1 VRRIDR
7 DLTEGKLTRN
17 IWHLALPLMVT
28 SALQDLFNIVDMIF
42 VGRLGPAAI
51 AAVSVSGILMG
62 VVRMLAIGI
71 STGTVAMVSRFIG
84 QKDQLAAVNVMF
96 HSVILSLIG
105 SILIGIVGYYFAGPL
120 LVALGAAAEVVPPGL
135 AYLRIM
141 CLGGLTIF
149 LTMTLSA
156 GLRGFGDAVTPMVAL
171 GVASVLNV
179 LLDPLLIFGIG
190 PFPRLGVAG
199 SAAATVIARG
209 VASVMLLYSLLR
221 AGRLRLAGVRFD
233 INMMGRVVRIG
244 SFSALR
250 MLSMNL
256 SRIVLVR
263 FVAAFGTMAV
273 AAFGIGMRLR
283 LFVLMPGMGF
293 GDAAGVLVGQ
303 NLGASKPQ
311 RAVRSSWIAVVFFAC
326 FISVIGLAFILFP
339 QAIIGIF
346 NTHPEVLSLGSR
358 FLRIFALCF
367 LFIDLSVVLGRAQEG
382 SGDTISPM
390 LITGLS
396 LVIVGLPLAWLFS
409 RLWGTTGIWIS
420 ISATEALQGAMM
432 ALWFQAGRWK
442 KRRI

>member
-1 VRRIDR
+1 
-7 DLTEGKLTRN
+7 
-17 IWHLALPLMVT
+17 
-28 SALQDLFNIVDMIF
+28 
-42 VGRLGPAAI
+42 
-51 AAVSVSGILMG
+51 
-62 VVRMLAIGI
+62 
-71 STGTVAMVSRFIG
+71 
-84 QKDQLAAVNVMF
+84 
-96 HSVILSLIG
+96 
-105 SILIGIVGYYFAGPL
+105 
-120 LVALGAAAEVVPPGL
+120 L

-141 CLGGLTIF
+141 SLGGFTIF
-149 LTMTLSA
+149 FTMTLSA
-156 GLRGFGDAVTPMVAL
+156 GLRGFGDAVTPMVSL

-209 VASVMLLYSLLR
+209 VATAMLLYSLLR
-221 AGRLRLAGVRFD
+221 VGRLRLAGVRFD
-233 INMMGRVVRIG
+233 ANIMGRVVRIG

-263 FVAAFGTMAV
+263 IVAAFGTMAV

-283 LFVLMPGMGF
+283 LFVLMPGIGF

-311 RAVRSSWIAVVFFAC
+311 RAVHSSWITAAFFAC
-326 FISVIGLAFILFP
+326 FISVIGLALLLFP
-339 QAIIGIF
+339 RAIIGIF
-346 NTHPEVLSLGSR
+346 NSHAEVLSLGSR

-367 LFIDLSVVLGRAQEG
+367 LFIDLSVVLGRALEG
-382 SGDTISPM
+382 SGDTVSPM

-396 LVIVGLPLAWLFS
+396 LVLVGLPLAWLFS

-420 ISATEALQGAMM
+420 ISATEALQGAIM
-432 ALWFQAGRWK
+432 AFWFQAGRWK
-442 KRRI
+442 KQRI